1 MGTIIRKINLRNS
14 TLIILTLIIAFCR
27 LIPVTPNFSPLG
39 AVALFGAAQ
48 FKNKYHAIIIPLF
61 AVWLSDLFVNNLI
74 YSHIFSE
81 FTFFYNGFYW
91 QYGSYIL
98 IAFGGIF
105 IFRKINTIRILSGS
119 LFASILFFTI
129 SNFGCW
135 IGNPFYPQNI
145 NGLLTCYAAGIPF
158 IKGTLL
164 GNLFYSIMIF
174 STFYALEIFYPK
186 LKLITQEN

>member
-27 LIPVTPNFSPLG
+27 LIPVMPNFSPLG

-48 FKNKYHAIIIPLF
+48 FRNKYQAFLLPLF

-74 YSHIFSE
+74 YSHIFPE
-81 FTFFYNGFYW
+81 FTFFYDGFYW
-91 QYGSYIL
+91 QYAGYIL
-98 IAFGGIF
+98 ITLGGIF

-119 LFASILFFTI
+119 LFASFLFFTI

-164 GNLFYSIMIF
+164 GNLFYSVMIF
-174 STFYALEIFYPK
+174 STFYALEILYPK
-186 LKLITQEN
+186 LKLTTQGN